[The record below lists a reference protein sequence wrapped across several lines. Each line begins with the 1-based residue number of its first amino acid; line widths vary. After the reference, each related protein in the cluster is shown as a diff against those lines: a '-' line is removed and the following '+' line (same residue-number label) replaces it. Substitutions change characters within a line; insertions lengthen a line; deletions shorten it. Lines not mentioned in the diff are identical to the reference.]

1 MNKVKFQLSV
11 FILKVTKYAKLMKLI
26 CGILFP
32 EPDLMQLENSAEIFN
47 ALSDIPGD
55 IEDVDHL
62 LDVRMLCKFW
72 HPL

>member
-1 MNKVKFQLSV
+1 
-11 FILKVTKYAKLMKLI
+11 MKRI
-26 CGILFP
+26 CEILFP

-62 LDVRMLCKFW
+62 LDVRMLGKSQHSSFLYYANI
-72 HPL
+72 PTSIFY